1 MPTASGHTTAIRAS
15 QVIGTDVFAAD
26 GDAIGRIGDVVL
38 DKTSDKVMFAVI
50 ARAGALTAVDNF
62 YPVPWSD
69 LDYHEDRQG
78 YVLPYGVEELEDD
91 GASAMFDLIKNDGA
105 RAR

>member
-15 QVIGTDVFAAD
+15 QVIGTGVFTAN
-26 GDAIGRIGDVVL
+26 GDEIGRIGDVIL
-38 DKTSDKVMFAVI
+38 DKTSDKIMFAVI

-62 YPVPWSD
+62 YPVAWSD

-78 YVLPYGVEELEDD
+78 YVLPYGIEELEDD
-91 GASAMFDLIKNDGA
+91 GVSAMFELIDDDGA
-105 RAR
+105 KAR